1 MTWLII
7 GRNGQLGQSLT
18 LALTERGIN
27 FQATSSKELDIR
39 SPEQTSTFINSV
51 KPSVI
56 VNAAAWTNVDE
67 AESNSEAAFAVNAL
81 GVQNLA
87 LAAKSINAVFVQI
100 STDYVFSGLSL
111 KPWTVDEDCA
121 PITAYGKTKKAG
133 EKKALENYSEGS
145 YVFRTAW
152 LYSQWG
158 KNFAKTMTRL
168 AMNHS
173 EEQREVKVVNNQIG
187 QPTFANDLAE
197 QIIDSVTSKLPF
209 GIYHATNSGQVSW
222 FDYAMEIFEFV
233 NADTNR
239 LIPIPSTEFPSK
251 AKRPAFSVLDHEKW
265 ATTRI
270 PVMRNWRSALADAMP
285 SIISA
290 IKAEE

>member
-1 MTWLII
+1 MTWLIV

-18 LALTERGIN
+18 SVLKERGID
-27 FQATSSKELDIR
+27 FQATNSKELDIR
-39 SPEQTSTFINSV
+39 SPQQSLTFMNSV

-56 VNAAAWTNVDE
+56 VNTAAWTNVDE

-81 GVQNLA
+81 GVKNLA
-87 LAAKSINAVFVQI
+87 VAAKSINAVFVQI
-100 STDYVFSGLSL
+100 STDYVFSGLGS

-121 PITAYGKTKKAG
+121 PATAYGKTKKAG
-133 EKKALENYSEGS
+133 EKEALGNYSERS
-145 YVFRTAW
+145 YIFRTAW

-168 AMNHS
+168 SMNHS
-173 EEQREVKVVNNQIG
+173 EEQREVRVVNDQIG
-187 QPTFANDLAE
+187 QPTYAFDLAE
-197 QIIDSVTSKLPF
+197 QIIDSVTSKIPF
-209 GIYHATNSGQVSW
+209 GTYHATNSGQVSW
-222 FDYAMEIFEFV
+222 FDYAMEIFEFI

-239 LIPIPSTEFPSK
+239 LIPIQSTEFPSK
-251 AKRPAFSVLDHEKW
+251 AKRPVFSVLDHEKW
-265 ATTRI
+265 ATTGI

>member
-18 LALTERGIN
+18 LALKERSID
-27 FQATSSKELDIR
+27 FQATGSKELDIR
-39 SPEQTSTFINSV
+39 FPEQTLTFINSV

-67 AESNSEAAFAVNAL
+67 AESNFDAAFAVNAL

-87 LAAKSINAVFVQI
+87 FAAKSLNAVFVQV
-100 STDYVFSGLSL
+100 STDYVFSGLGS
-111 KPWTVDEDCA
+111 KPWIVDEECA
-121 PITAYGKTKKAG
+121 PVTAYGKTKTAG
-133 EKKALENYSEGS
+133 EKETLENYSERS

-168 AMNHS
+168 ALNQS
-173 EEQREVKVVNNQIG
+173 EEHKEVKVVSDQVG
-187 QPTFANDLAE
+187 QPTFANDLAN
-197 QIIDSVTSKLPF
+197 QIVDSVTSNLPF

-222 FDYAMEIFEFV
+222 FDYAMEIFTFV

-251 AKRPAFSVLDHEKW
+251 ATRPIFSVLDHEKW
-265 ATTRI
+265 ATTGI
-270 PVMRNWRSALADAMP
+270 PAMRNWRSALADAMP